1 MTLHSRRSTTLD
13 SSLSLPLLNL
23 RLQVCHD
30 RALLAA
36 IAISRR
42 RNVEFL
48 PQRAKTRGL
57 GAERSGGGWAGRKE
71 LEDQRQQTTV
81 LQNNAEFFFQAGLTD
96 EAALNS
102 ACSEASTTSS
112 WMPTP
117 HTFCLEPKAVHSMY
131 VAALTFL
138 PPFSPV
144 ALVVMACSL

>member
-13 SSLSLPLLNL
+13 SSLSLPLNL

-48 PQRAKTRGL
+48 PQRAETRGL

-71 LEDQRQQTTV
+71 LEDQRQQTMV
-81 LQNNAEFFFQAGLTD
+81 LQNNAEFFSGRT
-96 EAALNS
+96 
-102 ACSEASTTSS
+102 
-112 WMPTP
+112 
-117 HTFCLEPKAVHSMY
+117 Y
-131 VAALTFL
+131 R
-138 PPFSPV
+138 
-144 ALVVMACSL
+144 